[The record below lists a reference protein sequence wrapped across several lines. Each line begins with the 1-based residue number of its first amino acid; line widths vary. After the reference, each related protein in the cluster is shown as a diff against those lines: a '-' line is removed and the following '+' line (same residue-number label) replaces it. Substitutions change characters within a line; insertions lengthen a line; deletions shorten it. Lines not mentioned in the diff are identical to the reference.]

1 MMVRA
6 RLVEDEHGLY
16 VTCGNC
22 GNRLATLLS
31 GGRTVDEP
39 VPYAC
44 PLCDA
49 VVDKGEGK
57 AERPAPG
64 RQPAV
69 ATEPEEKPKRRRK
82 SSSSSTI
89 RKT

>member
-1 MMVRA
+1 MVVRA

-31 GGRTVDEP
+31 GGRMVDEP

-57 AERPAPG
+57 SERPAPV
-64 RQPAV
+64 RQKAEVV
-69 ATEPEEKPKRRRK
+69 ADEPVKPKRKRK
-82 SSSSSTI
+82 KS
-89 RKT
+89 